1 MSIFSAQRNN
11 SNKRREIT
19 LSLDREDMRREREVG
34 FGEGMS
40 EWKERGKE
48 RKSREVLEDR
58 TG

>member
-1 MSIFSAQRNN
+1 MSLIFSAQRNN

-40 EWKERGKE
+40 EWKEIGKE
-48 RKSREVLEDR
+48 REV
-58 TG
+58 